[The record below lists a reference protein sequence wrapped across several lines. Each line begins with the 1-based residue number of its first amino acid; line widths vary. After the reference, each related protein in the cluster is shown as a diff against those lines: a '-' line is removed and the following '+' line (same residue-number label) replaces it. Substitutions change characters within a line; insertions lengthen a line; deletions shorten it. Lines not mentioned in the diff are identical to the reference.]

1 MEFLNKEGVQ
11 TLWSKVKDK
20 VSSINKES
28 VGLNNVTNDAQV
40 KRSEMGV
47 ANGVPTLDSNGKIP
61 VDQLGNL
68 DTVVS
73 MVVTELP
80 TTDIKTNKIYLVKDS
95 TTEGD
100 LYQEYLYV
108 DNKWEK
114 VGTHKQEVDL
124 TGYAK
129 KSEALKTIDIATP
142 NTNVVQLHMTKVDGT
157 SSDLTIEHA
166 TATLAGV
173 MSADDKA
180 KLDSLSNYKLPV
192 ASATALG
199 GIKLGSGL
207 SATSD
212 GTVNVSADVVAG
224 SVEWNSI
231 KNKPNVAILGTG
243 YADGTNVNSG
253 RILFQS
259 ENNTDGHV
267 LIGYENIESK
277 YFMAVKQGK
286 GSDSKGSDSNNTY
299 ISADGVQISYNDEN
313 NEHNA
318 NNIKISSN
326 GIKLTTGE
334 GVPSNTVF
342 MADGTT
348 QVLTAITTDELN
360 EILV

>member
-11 TLWSKVKDK
+11 ILWSKVKDK
-20 VSSINKES
+20 VSSINKQQI
-28 VGLNNVTNDAQV
+28 GLNNVTNDAQV
-40 KRSEMGV
+40 KRSEMGA
-47 ANGVPTLDSNGKIP
+47 ANGVPTLDANGKIP

-80 TTDIKTNKIYLVKDS
+80 STDIKTNKIYLVKDS

-129 KSEALKTIDIATP
+129 KSEAAKSLSISQDEES
-142 NTNVVQLHMTKVDGT
+142 NVLNLTTVDGT
-157 SSDLTIEHA
+157 PASTTALMPATSS
-166 TATLAGV
+166 TAGLMTAN
-173 MSADDKA
+173 DKA
-180 KLDSLSNYKLPV
+180 KLDGIATGANNYTLPV

-207 SATSD
+207 SATTD
-212 GTVNVSADVVAG
+212 GTVSVSADVVAG

-231 KNKPNVAILGTG
+231 KNIPNVAILNSDNTFDSNGKVKTIING
-243 YADGTNVNSG
+243 NKFNIECRNSTSANIWTNVLEVNG
-253 RILFQS
+253 PI
-259 ENNTDGHV
+259 V
-267 LIGYENIESK
+267 
-277 YFMAVKQGK
+277 
-286 GSDSKGSDSNNTY
+286 
-299 ISADGVQISYNDEN
+299 SA
-313 NEHNA
+313 
-318 NNIKISSN
+318 N
-326 GIKLTTGE
+326 GIQAFGGGKSTEAFTTNGMTVDLTTLVKSISE
-334 GVPSNTVF
+334 E
-342 MADGTT
+342 D
-348 QVLTAITTDELN
+348 LN

>member
-11 TLWSKVKDK
+11 ILWSKVKDK
-20 VSSINKES
+20 VQSINKEF

-40 KRSEMGV
+40 KRSEMGA

-68 DTVVS
+68 DTVVA

-108 DNKWEK
+108 DGKWEK

-124 TGYAK
+124 TDYVRKEDAVTEVAAGHSNG
-129 KSEALKTIDIATP
+129 KSQISYFVNGQENVIDLMKAT
-142 NTNVVQLHMTKVDGT
+142 TEFD
-157 SSDLTIEHA
+157 
-166 TATLAGV
+166 GV
-173 MSADDKA
+173 MSAADKQ
-180 KLDSLSNYKLPV
+180 KLDGLSNYTLPI

-231 KNKPNVAILGTG
+231 KNKPNVAIL
-243 YADGTNVNSG
+243 DG
-253 RILFQS
+253 
-259 ENNTDGHV
+259 
-267 LIGYENIESK
+267 
-277 YFMAVKQGK
+277 
-286 GSDSKGSDSNNTY
+286 
-299 ISADGVQISYNDEN
+299 N
-313 NEHNA
+313 NEFVSDDG
-318 NNIKISSN
+318 NIRTIISGDEFCVYYRVNPTQNMWNEVLTTGDNYIQTN
-326 GIKLTTGE
+326 GIKMFGGGDSHHAFTTNGE
-334 GVPSNTVF
+334 IFDLSTLVSTS
-342 MADGTT
+342 DI
-348 QVLTAITTDELN
+348 QSISTDELN
-360 EILV
+360 VILV

>member
-20 VSSINKES
+20 VQSINKEF

-40 KRSEMGV
+40 KRSEMGA

-68 DTVVS
+68 DTVVA
-73 MVVTELP
+73 MVVTQLP
-80 TTDIKTNKIYLVKDS
+80 TTDIKTNKIYLVKDN

-108 DNKWEK
+108 DGKWEK

-124 TGYAK
+124 TDYVRKEDAVTEVAAGHSNG
-129 KSEALKTIDIATP
+129 KSQISYFVNGQENVIDLMKAT
-142 NTNVVQLHMTKVDGT
+142 TEFD
-157 SSDLTIEHA
+157 
-166 TATLAGV
+166 GV
-173 MSADDKA
+173 MSAADKQ
-180 KLDSLSNYKLPV
+180 KLDGLSNYTLPI

-207 SATSD
+207 SVTND

-231 KNKPNVAILGTG
+231 KNKPNVAILDGNNEFASDDGNIRTIISGNEFSVCHRVNPTQNMWNEVLTTG
-243 YADGTNVNSG
+243 DN
-253 RILFQS
+253 
-259 ENNTDGHV
+259 
-267 LIGYENIESK
+267 
-277 YFMAVKQGK
+277 
-286 GSDSKGSDSNNTY
+286 Y
-299 ISADGVQISYNDEN
+299 IST
-313 NEHNA
+313 
-318 NNIKISSN
+318 N
-326 GIKLTTGE
+326 GIKVFGGGDSNHAFTTNGRTFDLSTL
-334 GVPSNTVF
+334 VSTS
-342 MADGTT
+342 DI
-348 QVLTAITTDELN
+348 QSISTDELN

>member
-11 TLWSKVKDK
+11 ILWSKVKDK

-40 KRSEMGV
+40 KRSEMGA
-47 ANGVPTLDSNGKIP
+47 ANGVPTLDANGKIP

-73 MVVTELP
+73 MVVAELP
-80 TTDIKTNKIYLVKDS
+80 TTDIKANKIYLVKDS

-129 KSEALKTIDIATP
+129 KSEALKSVESTP
-142 NTNVVQLHMTKVDGT
+142 NSNLVQLHMTKVDGT
-157 SSDLTIEHA
+157 SSDLTIGHA
-166 TATLAGV
+166 TSTLAGA

-192 ASATALG
+192 ASTTALG

-212 GTVNVSADVVAG
+212 GTVSVSADVVAG
-224 SVEWNSI
+224 SVEWDSI
-231 KNKPNVAILGTG
+231 KNKPNVAILYTG
-243 YADGTNVNSG
+243 EADGGNPNNG
-253 RILFQS
+253 HILFQD
-259 ENNTDGHV
+259 ENDADGQAV
-267 LIGYENIESK
+267 IGYDHDATSYI
-277 YFMAVKQGK
+277 MAVSQE
-286 GSDSKGSDSNNTY
+286 DANTSKDTH
-299 ISADGVQISYNDEN
+299 ISPDGVQISYN
-313 NEHNA
+313 NETNLRHSD
-318 NNIKISSN
+318 ISINVN
-326 GIKLTTGE
+326 GIKLTNKGT
-334 GVPSNTVF
+334 VVSNSVF
-342 MADGTT
+342 MTDGTT
-348 QVLTAITTDELN
+348 QKLTAITTDELN

>member
-20 VSSINKES
+20 VQSINKEF

-40 KRSEMGV
+40 KRSEMGA

-68 DTVVS
+68 DTVVA
-73 MVVTELP
+73 MVVTQLP

-108 DNKWEK
+108 DGKWEK
-114 VGTHKQEVDL
+114 IGTHKQEVDL
-124 TGYAK
+124 TDYVRKEDAVTEVAAGHSNG
-129 KSEALKTIDIATP
+129 KSQISYFVNGQENVIDLMKAT
-142 NTNVVQLHMTKVDGT
+142 TEFD
-157 SSDLTIEHA
+157 
-166 TATLAGV
+166 GV
-173 MSADDKA
+173 MSAADKQ
-180 KLDSLSNYKLPV
+180 KLDGLSNYTLPI

-207 SATSD
+207 SVTND

-231 KNKPNVAILGTG
+231 KNKPNVAILDGNNEFVSDDGNVRTIISGDEFRVLYRVRPNQNMWNEVLATG
-243 YADGTNVNSG
+243 DN
-253 RILFQS
+253 
-259 ENNTDGHV
+259 
-267 LIGYENIESK
+267 
-277 YFMAVKQGK
+277 
-286 GSDSKGSDSNNTY
+286 Y
-299 ISADGVQISYNDEN
+299 IST
-313 NEHNA
+313 
-318 NNIKISSN
+318 N
-326 GIKLTTGE
+326 GIKMFGGGDSNHAFTTNGE
-334 GVPSNTVF
+334 IFDLSKLVNTS
-342 MADGTT
+342 DI
-348 QVLTAITTDELN
+348 QSISTDELN

>member
-11 TLWSKVKDK
+11 ILWSKVKDK
-20 VSSINKES
+20 VSSINKEF

-40 KRSEMGV
+40 KRSEMGA

-68 DTVVS
+68 DTIVA

-108 DNKWEK
+108 DGKWEK

-124 TGYAK
+124 TNYAK
-129 KSEALKTIDIATP
+129 KSEALKSIDVVTP
-142 NTNVVQLHMTKVDGT
+142 SAEFVKLHMTKVDGVE
-157 SSDLTIEHA
+157 SDVTINNA
-166 TATLAGV
+166 TTTVGGV
-173 MSADDKA
+173 MSAADKQ
-180 KLDSLSNYKLPV
+180 KLDGLSNYTLPI

-207 SATSD
+207 SATND
-212 GTVNVSADVVAG
+212 GTVSVSADVVAG

-231 KNKPNVAILGTG
+231 KNKPNVAILSTG
-243 YADGTNVNSG
+243 EADGGNPNNG
-253 RILFQS
+253 RILFQD
-259 ENNTDGHV
+259 ENDADGQAV
-267 LIGYENIESK
+267 IGYDHDATSYIMVVSQEDVNTSK
-277 YFMAVKQGK
+277 
-286 GSDSKGSDSNNTY
+286 DTH
-299 ISADGVQISYNDEN
+299 ISPDGVQISYDNKTN
-313 NEHNA
+313 LHHSGISI
-318 NNIKISSN
+318 NIN
-326 GIKLTTGE
+326 GIKLTTEE
-334 GVPSNTVF
+334 GVPAHTVF

-348 QVLTAITTDELN
+348 QTLMEITTDELN

>member
-20 VSSINKES
+20 VSSVNKQS
-28 VGLNNVTNDAQV
+28 IGLNNVTNDAQV
-40 KRSEMGV
+40 KRSEMGA
-47 ANGVPTLDSNGKIP
+47 ANGVPTLDANGKIP

-80 TTDIKTNKIYLVKDS
+80 TTDIKANKIYLVKDS

-124 TGYAK
+124 TSYAK
-129 KSEALKTIDIATP
+129 KSEALKSIDRTDP
-142 NTNVVQLHMTKVDGT
+142 NAEDIKLYTTKVDGT
-157 SSDLTIEHA
+157 EDYVNITNA
-166 TATLAGV
+166 TTEMAGV
-173 MSADDKA
+173 MTAADKQ
-180 KLDSLSNYKLPV
+180 KLDSLSKYTLPV

-212 GTVNVSADVVAG
+212 GTVSVSADVVAG

-231 KNKPNVAILGTG
+231 KNKPNVAILD
-243 YADGTNVNSG
+243 ADNTFNSNRTVKTMINGNTFNISCRNTTAQNLWTNA
-253 RILFQS
+253 L
-259 ENNTDGHV
+259 E
-267 LIGYENIESK
+267 
-277 YFMAVKQGK
+277 VK
-286 GSDSKGSDSNNTY
+286 
-299 ISADGVQISYNDEN
+299 GVFVSV
-313 NEHNA
+313 
-318 NNIKISSN
+318 N
-326 GIKLTTGE
+326 GIQAFNGGKSTEAFTTNGMKVDLTTLATSIPE
-334 GVPSNTVF
+334 G
-342 MADGTT
+342 
-348 QVLTAITTDELN
+348 ELN
-360 EILV
+360 KILV

>member
-11 TLWSKVKDK
+11 ILWSKVKDK
-20 VSSINKES
+20 VQSINKES

-40 KRSEMGV
+40 KRSEMGA

-124 TGYAK
+124 TDYAK
-129 KSEALKTIDIATP
+129 KSEALKTINSID
-142 NTNVVQLHMTKVDGT
+142 NSNFVQLHMTKVDGT
-157 SSDLTIEHA
+157 SSDLTIGHA
-166 TATLAGV
+166 TTTLAGA

-180 KLDSLSNYKLPV
+180 KLDSLSNYKLPI

-259 ENNTDGHV
+259 EDNTDGHV
-267 LIGYENIESK
+267 LIGYEDIESK
-277 YFMAVKQGK
+277 YFMAVKQGE
-286 GSDSKGSDSNNTY
+286 GSDSNNTY
-299 ISADGVQISYNDEN
+299 ISADGVQISYNGND
-313 NEHNA
+313 EHNA

>member
-11 TLWSKVKDK
+11 ILWSKVKDK
-20 VSSINKES
+20 VSSINKQS
-28 VGLNNVTNDAQV
+28 IGLNNVTNDAQV

-47 ANGVPTLDSNGKIP
+47 ANGVPTLDANGKIP

-80 TTDIKTNKIYLVKDS
+80 STDIKTNKIYLVKDS

-129 KSEALKTIDIATP
+129 KSEALKTIDIATSS
-142 NTNVVQLHMTKVDGT
+142 TDIVKLLMTKVDET
-157 SSDLTIEHA
+157 QSDLTIGHA
-166 TATLAGV
+166 TSTLAGV
-173 MSADDKA
+173 MSANDKA

-207 SATSD
+207 SATTD
-212 GTVNVSADVVAG
+212 GTVSVSADVVAG

-243 YADGTNVNSG
+243 DADGTDVNDG
-253 RILFQS
+253 RILFS
-259 ENNTDGHV
+259 TEDNIDNYAFIGNDGESYSVEVAEDEENN
-267 LIGYENIESK
+267 SK
-277 YFMAVKQGK
+277 
-286 GSDSKGSDSNNTY
+286 STY
-299 ISADGVQISYNDEN
+299 ISADLVQIS
-313 NEHNA
+313 
-318 NNIKISSN
+318 SSN
-326 GIKLTTGE
+326 KQDSSDINSIRISTNGITLITKE

>member
-28 VGLNNVTNDAQV
+28 IGLNNVTNDAQV

-80 TTDIKTNKIYLVKDS
+80 STDIKTNKIYLVKDS

-124 TGYAK
+124 TDYAK
-129 KSEALKTIDIATP
+129 KSEALKNIEQVVYYYDSISLNISKADGKKSSVKIAKADE
-142 NTNVVQLHMTKVDGT
+142 QSSGIMTV
-157 SSDLTIEHA
+157 E
-166 TATLAGV
+166 
-173 MSADDKA
+173 DKK
-180 KLDSLSNYKLPV
+180 KLNSLSNYKLPI

-207 SATSD
+207 SATTD
-212 GTVNVSADVVAG
+212 GTVSVSADVVAG

-243 YADGTNVNSG
+243 DADGADVNDG
-253 RILFQS
+253 RILFS
-259 ENNTDGHV
+259 TEDNIDNYAFIGNDGESYSVEVAENEENN
-267 LIGYENIESK
+267 SK
-277 YFMAVKQGK
+277 
-286 GSDSKGSDSNNTY
+286 NTY
-299 ISADGVQISYNDEN
+299 ISADLVQIS
-313 NEHNA
+313 
-318 NNIKISSN
+318 SSN
-326 GIKLTTGE
+326 KQDSSDINSIRISTNGITLTTKE

>member
-20 VSSINKES
+20 VQSINKDF

-40 KRSEMGV
+40 KRSEMGA

-68 DTVVS
+68 DTVVA
-73 MVVTELP
+73 MVVTQLP

-108 DNKWEK
+108 DGKWEK

-124 TGYAK
+124 TDYVRKEDAVTEVAAGHSNG
-129 KSEALKTIDIATP
+129 KSQISYFVNGQENVIDLMKAT
-142 NTNVVQLHMTKVDGT
+142 TEFD
-157 SSDLTIEHA
+157 
-166 TATLAGV
+166 GV
-173 MSADDKA
+173 MSAADKQ
-180 KLDSLSNYKLPV
+180 KLDGLSNYTLPI
-192 ASATALG
+192 ASATELG

-231 KNKPNVAILGTG
+231 KNKPNVAILDGNNEFVSDDGNVRTIISGDEFRVLYRVRPNQNMWNEVLTTG
-243 YADGTNVNSG
+243 DN
-253 RILFQS
+253 
-259 ENNTDGHV
+259 
-267 LIGYENIESK
+267 
-277 YFMAVKQGK
+277 
-286 GSDSKGSDSNNTY
+286 Y
-299 ISADGVQISYNDEN
+299 IST
-313 NEHNA
+313 
-318 NNIKISSN
+318 N
-326 GIKLTTGE
+326 GIKMFGGGDSHHAFTTNGE
-334 GVPSNTVF
+334 IFDLSKLVNTS
-342 MADGTT
+342 DI
-348 QVLTAITTDELN
+348 QSISTDELN

>member
-20 VSSINKES
+20 VQSINKDF

-40 KRSEMGV
+40 KRSEMGA

-68 DTVVS
+68 DTVVA
-73 MVVTELP
+73 MVVTQLP
-80 TTDIKTNKIYLVKDS
+80 TTDIKTNKIYLVKDN

-108 DNKWEK
+108 DGKWEK

-124 TGYAK
+124 TDYVRKEDAVTEVAAGHSNG
-129 KSEALKTIDIATP
+129 KSQISYFVNGQENVIDLMKAT
-142 NTNVVQLHMTKVDGT
+142 TEFD
-157 SSDLTIEHA
+157 
-166 TATLAGV
+166 GV
-173 MSADDKA
+173 MSAADKQ
-180 KLDSLSNYKLPV
+180 KLDGLSNYTLPI

-231 KNKPNVAILGTG
+231 KNKPNVAILDGNNEFASDDGNIRTIISGNEFSVCHRVRPNQNMWNEVLTTG
-243 YADGTNVNSG
+243 DN
-253 RILFQS
+253 
-259 ENNTDGHV
+259 
-267 LIGYENIESK
+267 
-277 YFMAVKQGK
+277 
-286 GSDSKGSDSNNTY
+286 Y
-299 ISADGVQISYNDEN
+299 IST
-313 NEHNA
+313 
-318 NNIKISSN
+318 N
-326 GIKLTTGE
+326 GIKVFGGGDSNHAFTTNGRTFDLSTL
-334 GVPSNTVF
+334 VSTS
-342 MADGTT
+342 DI
-348 QVLTAITTDELN
+348 QSISTDELN

>member
-11 TLWSKVKDK
+11 ILWSKVKDK

-124 TGYAK
+124 TDYAK
-129 KSEALKTIDIATP
+129 KSEALKTINSID
-142 NTNVVQLHMTKVDGT
+142 NSNFVQLHMTKVDGT
-157 SSDLTIEHA
+157 SSDLTIGHA
-166 TATLAGV
+166 TTTLAGA

-180 KLDSLSNYKLPV
+180 KLDSLSNYKLPI

-243 YADGTNVNSG
+243 DADGTNVNSG

-259 ENNTDGHV
+259 ENNIDGHV

-277 YFMAVKQGK
+277 YFMAVKQGNV
-286 GSDSKGSDSNNTY
+286 SDSNNTY

>member
-11 TLWSKVKDK
+11 ILWSKVKDK

-40 KRSEMGV
+40 KRSEMGA
-47 ANGVPTLDSNGKIP
+47 ANGVPTLDANGKIP

-80 TTDIKTNKIYLVKDS
+80 TTDIKANKIYLVKDS

-124 TGYAK
+124 TDYAK
-129 KSEALKTIDIATP
+129 KSEALKSVESTP
-142 NTNVVQLHMTKVDGT
+142 TSDLVQLHMTKVDGT
-157 SSDLTIEHA
+157 ESSFNIEGA
-166 TATLAGV
+166 TTTASGV
-173 MSADDKA
+173 MSAADKQ
-180 KLDSLSNYKLPV
+180 KLDGLSKYTLPI

-212 GTVNVSADVVAG
+212 GTVSVSADVVAG
-224 SVEWNSI
+224 SVEWDSI
-231 KNKPNVAILGTG
+231 KNKPNVAILGDG
-243 YADGTNVNSG
+243 DADGTNANSG
-253 RILFQS
+253 RILFQTEDS
-259 ENNTDGHV
+259 EDYII
-267 LIGYENIESK
+267 IGYD
-277 YFMAVKQGK
+277 
-286 GSDSKGSDSNNTY
+286 SDSYSMNVNRQLDNTSNNTY
-299 ISADGVQISYNDEN
+299 ISSDGVSV
-313 NEHNA
+313 
-318 NNIKISSN
+318 SSSSTTGGSFNSITLNVN
-326 GIKLTTGE
+326 GILLNRNGE
-334 GVPSNTVF
+334 IASSNTVF
-342 MADGTT
+342 MANGTT
-348 QVLTAITTDELN
+348 QELTAITTDELN

>member
-20 VSSINKES
+20 VQSINKEF

-40 KRSEMGV
+40 KRSEMGA

-68 DTVVS
+68 DTVVA

-108 DNKWEK
+108 DGKWEK

-124 TGYAK
+124 TDYAK
-129 KSEALKTIDIATP
+129 KSEAVKSLDISQDKTS
-142 NTNVVQLHMTKVDGT
+142 NYLQLTTVNGTIIPKSALIPAT
-157 SSDLTIEHA
+157 SSS
-166 TATLAGV
+166 AGL
-173 MSADDKA
+173 MTADDKA
-180 KLDSLSNYKLPV
+180 KLDGIATDANKYTLPI

-207 SATSD
+207 YATSD
-212 GTVNVSADVVAG
+212 GTVSVSADVVAG
-224 SVEWNSI
+224 AVQWDSI
-231 KNKPNVAILGTG
+231 ENKPNVAILGDG
-243 YADGTNVNSG
+243 DADGTNANSG
-253 RILFQS
+253 RILFQTEGGDDYIMIGYDS
-259 ENNTDGHV
+259 DSYSMDVARQFNNT
-267 LIGYENIESK
+267 
-277 YFMAVKQGK
+277 
-286 GSDSKGSDSNNTY
+286 SNSTY
-299 ISADGVQISYNDEN
+299 ISSDGVNV
-313 NEHNA
+313 
-318 NNIKISSN
+318 SSSSTTGNSFNSITLNVN
-326 GIKLTTGE
+326 GILLNRNGE
-334 GVPSNTVF
+334 IASSNTVF
-342 MADGTT
+342 MANGTT
-348 QVLTAITTDELN
+348 QELTAITTDELN

>member
-11 TLWSKVKDK
+11 ILWSKVKDK

-124 TGYAK
+124 TDYAK
-129 KSEALKTIDIATP
+129 KSEALKTINSID
-142 NTNVVQLHMTKVDGT
+142 NSNFVQLHMTKVDGT
-157 SSDLTIEHA
+157 SSDLTIGHA
-166 TATLAGV
+166 TTTLAGA

-180 KLDSLSNYKLPV
+180 KLDSLSNYKLPI

-231 KNKPNVAILGTG
+231 KNIPNVAIL
-243 YADGTNVNSG
+243 NSD
-253 RILFQS
+253 
-259 ENNTDGHV
+259 NTFDSNGKV
-267 LIGYENIESK
+267 KTIINGNKFNIECRNS
-277 YFMAVKQGK
+277 
-286 GSDSKGSDSNNTY
+286 T
-299 ISADGVQISYNDEN
+299 SANVW
-313 NEHNA
+313 A
-318 NNIKISSN
+318 NVLEVNGPIVSAN
-326 GIKLTTGE
+326 GIQAFGGGKSTEAFTTNGKTVDLTTLVTSISE
-334 GVPSNTVF
+334 E
-342 MADGTT
+342 D
-348 QVLTAITTDELN
+348 LN

>member
-20 VSSINKES
+20 VQSINKEF

-40 KRSEMGV
+40 KRSEMGA

-68 DTVVS
+68 DTVVA

-108 DNKWEK
+108 DGKWEK
-114 VGTHKQEVDL
+114 IGTHKQEVDL
-124 TGYAK
+124 TDYAK
-129 KSEALKTIDIATP
+129 KSEALKSVESMPTGDL
-142 NTNVVQLHMTKVDGT
+142 VQLHMTTVGGMQ
-157 SSDLTIEHA
+157 SDANIRKA
-166 TATLAGV
+166 TTELAGV
-173 MSADDKA
+173 MSAVDKN
-180 KLDSLSNYKLPV
+180 KLDGIADGANNYTLPI

-212 GTVNVSADVVAG
+212 GTVSVSADVVAG
-224 SVEWNSI
+224 AVQWDSI
-231 KNKPNVAILGTG
+231 ENKPNVAIL
-243 YADGTNVNSG
+243 DG
-253 RILFQS
+253 
-259 ENNTDGHV
+259 
-267 LIGYENIESK
+267 
-277 YFMAVKQGK
+277 
-286 GSDSKGSDSNNTY
+286 
-299 ISADGVQISYNDEN
+299 N
-313 NEHNA
+313 NEFVSDDG
-318 NNIKISSN
+318 NIRTIISGDEFRVLYRVNPTQNMWNEVLTTGDNYIQTN
-326 GIKLTTGE
+326 GIKMFGGGDSHHTFTTNGE
-334 GVPSNTVF
+334 IFDLSKLVNTS
-342 MADGTT
+342 DI
-348 QVLTAITTDELN
+348 QSISTDELN

>member
-20 VSSINKES
+20 VQSINKEF

-68 DTVVS
+68 DTVVA

-108 DNKWEK
+108 DGKWEK
-114 VGTHKQEVDL
+114 IGTHKQEVDL
-124 TGYAK
+124 TDYAK
-129 KSEALKTIDIATP
+129 KSEALKSVESMPTGDL
-142 NTNVVQLHMTKVDGT
+142 VQLHMTTVGGMQ
-157 SSDLTIEHA
+157 SDANIRKA
-166 TATLAGV
+166 TTELAGV
-173 MSADDKA
+173 MSAVDKN
-180 KLDSLSNYKLPV
+180 KLDGIADGANNYTLPI

-212 GTVNVSADVVAG
+212 GTVSVSADVVAG
-224 SVEWNSI
+224 AVQWDSI
-231 KNKPNVAILGTG
+231 ENKPNVAIL
-243 YADGTNVNSG
+243 DG
-253 RILFQS
+253 
-259 ENNTDGHV
+259 
-267 LIGYENIESK
+267 
-277 YFMAVKQGK
+277 
-286 GSDSKGSDSNNTY
+286 
-299 ISADGVQISYNDEN
+299 N
-313 NEHNA
+313 NEFVSDDG
-318 NNIKISSN
+318 NIRTIISGDEFRVLYRVNPTQNMWNEVLTTGDNYIQTN
-326 GIKLTTGE
+326 GIKMFGGGDSHHTFTTNGE
-334 GVPSNTVF
+334 IFDLSKLVNTS
-342 MADGTT
+342 DI
-348 QVLTAITTDELN
+348 QSISTDELN